1 MRINTFSPSFGG
13 FQRRSSLRADPRH
26 HIHTHTNEK
35 MDRNLKYCHKQ
46 NQGEN
51 IPLHFV
57 FIQEGIL
64 RHHDFFSLSLSLFA
78 CSFSHDR
85 KLLNINAGIGA
96 MPWLKGSGVTQQAAL
111 CSVSCV
117 DGSVRA
123 SASTPLPQPVHW
135 AGWLNCQQFFKSTL
149 RLRSWTVTFAHKAE
163 QEMVYFS
170 MGFNFPVVDHL
181 E

>member
-1 MRINTFSPSFGG
+1 
-13 FQRRSSLRADPRH
+13 
-26 HIHTHTNEK
+26 

-170 MGFNFPVVDHL
+170 MWFNFPVVDHL